1 MTKRTEFIASI
12 GVGLMGIAVWALLV
26 SYLATKLAAPVLV

>member
-12 GVGLMGIAVWALLV
+12 GAGLMGIAAWAVLV
-26 SYLATKLAAPVLV
+26 NYLATKLAAPILV